1 MGAALG
7 ASLLAA
13 GHQVRWCAE
22 GRSAASRRRAEALGL
37 KEAPSLG
44 AVLVGVD
51 AVLSIVPPHGALS
64 LAQAVAGEGYA
75 GPYFDLNGI
84 SPETAEAVAA
94 CFPPGAYGDG
104 AVVGL
109 PPGEGKTATLL
120 MSAGAAERLASFGP
134 FVPQVVPRRRAPT
147 APRPSRTPSRRGP
160 RGPACCSGRSAG
172 PSPRAQGGSSRP
184 VDRHSPG
191 QRDERRRRA
200 APLHRRP
207 GALRGKWKRLPL
219 PSCRGPIPG
228 PLKSLHGSLKSW
240 QRITRARLDRDLLG
254 RSGQVRPR
262 LGVAQPGR
270 ARPGA
275 RGRRFESCRPDQ
287 RSSPPPGGRAQF
299 AS

>member
-1 MGAALG
+1 MMKLALLHPGAMGAALG

-13 GHQVRWCAE
+13 GHEVRWCAE
-22 GRSAASRRRAEALGL
+22 GRSAASRRRAEAVGL

-94 CFPPGAYGDG
+94 CFPPGEYGDG

-134 FVPQVVPRRRAPT
+134 RFVPQVVPEA
-147 APRPSRTPSRRGP
+147 
-160 RGPACCSGRSAG
+160 AG
-172 PSPRAQGGSSRP
+172 PYGASALKNAFAAWSKGSSALLLS
-184 VDRHSPG
+184 VEALAQALGLKEDLHVLWDRHSPG
-191 QRDERRRRA
+191 LRNRATATGQAVAPKAWRFVGEMEEIAATFRA
-200 APLHRRP
+200 AGLSP
-207 GALRGKWKRLPL
+207 GAFEAAAEVYGNLVGGAET
-219 PSCRGPIPG
+219 PSKVQDP
-228 PLKSLHGSLKSW
+228 
-240 QRITRARLDRDLLG
+240 
-254 RSGQVRPR
+254 
-262 LGVAQPGR
+262 
-270 ARPGA
+270 
-275 RGRRFESCRPDQ
+275 
-287 RSSPPPGGRAQF
+287 
-299 AS
+299 